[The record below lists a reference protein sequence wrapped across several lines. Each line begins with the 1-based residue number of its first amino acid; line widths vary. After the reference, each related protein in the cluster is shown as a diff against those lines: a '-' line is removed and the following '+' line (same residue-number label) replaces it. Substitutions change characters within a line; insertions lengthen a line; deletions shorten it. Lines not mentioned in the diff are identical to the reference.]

1 MQYAYDKIVWFR
13 NVFPIPGTLVYNVGE
28 YAGRERVRDME
39 IVIVSVTLVW
49 PLNRNTEHTPTRTR
63 NSIQTATTTKTTT
76 DSPKRPIEITHTF
89 VRVKN
94 YTGPQ
99 EHSPTLCVIYSA
111 TST

>member
-1 MQYAYDKIVWFR
+1 MTKLFGLEMCFR
-13 NVFPIPGTLVYNVGE
+13 YPVLSYIMWGE

-49 PLNRNTEHTPTRTR
+49 PLNRNTEHTHTR
-63 NSIQTATTTKTTT
+63 NSIQTATTTTT
-76 DSPKRPIEITHTF
+76 DSPKRPIEITHTV
-89 VRVKN
+89 VRVKKN